1 MFWRVSVCDDIREWF
16 VIMEDMVER
25 GDGRRYSEDRKRI
38 TSLCIMSG
46 LQSILWGVLD

>member
-1 MFWRVSVCDDIREWF
+1 MPWRLSVCDDRREWF

-25 GDGRRYSEDRKRI
+25 GDGRRYSEDRKGI

-46 LQSILWGVLD
+46 LQSVCGGF